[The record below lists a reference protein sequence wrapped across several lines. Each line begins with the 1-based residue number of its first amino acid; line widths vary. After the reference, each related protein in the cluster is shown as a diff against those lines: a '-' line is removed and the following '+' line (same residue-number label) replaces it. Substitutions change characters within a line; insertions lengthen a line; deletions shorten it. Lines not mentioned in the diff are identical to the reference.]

1 MKNDHKAPFKTSR
14 SAKVSRLNLLC
25 IPAVRQK
32 LRQMGK
38 SAAQK
43 SGLLAKW
50 HGVVMVMVM
59 ETNQNYKSKAAIE

>member
-1 MKNDHKAPFKTSR
+1 MKNDHKAKFKSLR
-14 SAKVSRLNLLC
+14 RAKVSRLKLLC

-32 LRQMGK
+32 LRQMRK
-38 SAAQK
+38 SAGQK